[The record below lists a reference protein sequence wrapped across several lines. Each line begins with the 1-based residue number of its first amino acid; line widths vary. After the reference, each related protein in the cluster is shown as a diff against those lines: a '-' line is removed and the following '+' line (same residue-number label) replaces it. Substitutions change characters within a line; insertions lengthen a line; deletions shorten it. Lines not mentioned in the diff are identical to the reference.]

1 MTNSELI
8 SMTEFAEDWL
18 GVKVESLYAR
28 RTRKSDSL
36 PPVVM
41 IGRRKYFRRSQVME
55 WLDDQQKRQRVAV

>member
-1 MTNSELI
+1 MIHPELI
-8 SMTEFAEDWL
+8 SMREFAEDWL

-28 RTRKSDSL
+28 RTRKGGSL
-36 PPVVM
+36 PPVVS